1 MYQFSLENKI
11 LVEMVEGVEEI
22 STQMEEDSH
31 LLGAIMATIILNAIL
46 AFSNGQLTTQLNQKK
61 YVTNNVLLAQI
72 MVVK

>member
-22 STQMEEDSH
+22 SSQMEEDSH

>member
-1 MYQFSLENKI
+1 
-11 LVEMVEGVEEI
+11 MVEGVEEI